1 MLNALVFSLML
12 LTPQQKTETP
22 LKVQCVVVSI
32 APEPRLVC
40 NDKDK
45 TELVIPSSEWPEAW
59 YPASV
64 VPAHLAAGFLNQ
76 TYNAE
81 IRDGQLYAVE
91 TKEPEGLNAGIRSR
105 TLAEQRRWRIP
116 ALQQGGVPR

>member
-1 MLNALVFSLML
+1 MYTALLLITL
-12 LTPQQKTETP
+12 LTPQTQEP
-22 LKVQCVVVSI
+22 IKVKCVVVSI

-40 NDKDK
+40 NDKDE
-45 TELVIPSSEWPEAW
+45 TELVIPSSEWPEVW

-64 VPAHLAAGFLNQ
+64 VPTHLAVGFLNQ

-91 TKEPEGLNAGIRSR
+91 TREPEGLNARIRARS
-105 TLAEQRRWRIP
+105 LAEQRRW
-116 ALQQGGVPR
+116 